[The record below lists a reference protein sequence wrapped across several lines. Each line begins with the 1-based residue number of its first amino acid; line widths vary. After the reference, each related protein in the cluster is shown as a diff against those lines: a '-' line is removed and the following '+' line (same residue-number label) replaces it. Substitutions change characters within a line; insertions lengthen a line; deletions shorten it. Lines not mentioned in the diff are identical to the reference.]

1 MTVILIALAFFMGGF
16 TMFAL
21 AFVTTGAW
29 RWMGIIGGVIAIG
42 AGIAAL
48 VWPKPTLVVLGVFVA
63 WYLLFRGIF
72 DIAVAL
78 SNRHVRG
85 RWLGLVAGIIAIGLG
100 AWAIGNPERSTLLLI
115 TIIGIWTIFKGVFDL
130 VAVFHYRDMK
140 KALGVD
146 RRRGGA
152 LAVSRPCPCPSPSAP
167 ARTRGMASSA
177 SGESMS
183 ATERGCASE
192 NTAWR
197 TLPNPRGATPRLFAE
212 DGEED
217 LGLVVAEAG
226 QRGGGR
232 RGRRHPTPWSRSRL
246 AKTNRTK
253 A

>member
-1 MTVILIALAFFMGGF
+1 MMNVEVVDMDEVELSVARAYASGWWLFLVAGIIWLLLGFVILSTRPSSISVTVILIALAFFMGGF

-85 RWLGLVAGIIAIGLG
+85 WWLGLVAGIIAIGLG

-130 VAVFHYRDMK
+130 VAAFHYRGME
-140 KALGVD
+140 KAL
-146 RRRGGA
+146 A
-152 LAVSRPCPCPSPSAP
+152 
-167 ARTRGMASSA
+167 
-177 SGESMS
+177 
-183 ATERGCASE
+183 
-192 NTAWR
+192 
-197 TLPNPRGATPRLFAE
+197 
-212 DGEED
+212 
-217 LGLVVAEAG
+217 
-226 QRGGGR
+226 
-232 RGRRHPTPWSRSRL
+232 
-246 AKTNRTK
+246 
-253 A
+253 

>member
-1 MTVILIALAFFMGGF
+1 MMNVEVVDMDEVELSVARAYASGWWLFLVAGIIWLLLGFVILSTRPSSISVTVILIALAFFMGGF

-85 RWLGLVAGIIAIGLG
+85 WWLGLVAGIIAIGLG

-130 VAVFHYRDMK
+130 VAAFHYRGMK
-140 KALGVD
+140 KAL
-146 RRRGGA
+146 A
-152 LAVSRPCPCPSPSAP
+152 
-167 ARTRGMASSA
+167 
-177 SGESMS
+177 
-183 ATERGCASE
+183 
-192 NTAWR
+192 
-197 TLPNPRGATPRLFAE
+197 
-212 DGEED
+212 
-217 LGLVVAEAG
+217 
-226 QRGGGR
+226 
-232 RGRRHPTPWSRSRL
+232 
-246 AKTNRTK
+246 
-253 A
+253 